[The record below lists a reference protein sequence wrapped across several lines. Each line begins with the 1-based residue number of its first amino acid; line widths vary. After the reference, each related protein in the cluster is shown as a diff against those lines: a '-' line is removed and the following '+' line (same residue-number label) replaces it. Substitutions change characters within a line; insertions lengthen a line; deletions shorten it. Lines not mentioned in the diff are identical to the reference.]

1 MLQRLLISEKKKKS
15 QYQEIQKIPK
25 SYPYA
30 PFTHWDLI
38 NRKQILFNKYIYYYL
53 LYYVLFEE
61 SIRIRIKL

>member
-15 QYQEIQKIPK
+15 QYQEIQKIQK

-38 NRKQILFNKYIYYYL
+38 NRKQILFNKYIYNFL
-53 LYYVLFEE
+53 LF
-61 SIRIRIKL
+61 

>member
-30 PFTHWDLI
+30 LFTHWDLI
-38 NRKQILFNKYIYYYL
+38 NRKQILFNIYIYNYL
-53 LYYVLFEE
+53 LF
-61 SIRIRIKL
+61 